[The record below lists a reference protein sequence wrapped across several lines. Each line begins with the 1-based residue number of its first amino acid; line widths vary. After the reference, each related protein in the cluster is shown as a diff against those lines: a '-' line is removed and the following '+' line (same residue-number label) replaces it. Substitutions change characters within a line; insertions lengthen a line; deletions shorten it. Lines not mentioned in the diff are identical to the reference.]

1 MRMHRVLTVAAL
13 ALLPATADVLPLTP
27 AQRALLWQEPY
38 ATIAEQGAPLPPA
51 EEAVAALSPLEFAR
65 AQAAVKETLLLRWVL
80 IRAAGHR
87 STAETEAESA
97 GLARAAEAP
106 EPLAEML
113 QTFADNTLPRREAY
127 AWNASLDAYLQAWG
141 VDSLSVRLLA
151 ENVSIPPEQ
160 VSELAA
166 FLPLADAFNTLPLSF
181 LTEGEVL
188 ADLTEMQ
195 RCYAAMATVY
205 ATVQDAE
212 SAEAAA
218 LAARP
223 LVMRLLTTL
232 RTHLWLKEPQTEL
245 SPLCLARLKEA
256 NAAYAA
262 LLEQRRRLAEM
273 NYGESLRLRALDA
286 LAD

>member
-1 MRMHRVLTVAAL
+1 MHRALTVAAL
-13 ALLPATADVLPLTP
+13 ALLPAAADLLPLTP

-38 ATIAEQGAPLPPA
+38 ASLAEQGAPLPPA
-51 EEAVAALSPLEFAR
+51 EEELAALPPAEYAR
-65 AQAAVKETLLLRWVL
+65 MQAAVKETLLLRWVL
-80 IRAAGHR
+80 VRESGHR
-87 STAETEAESA
+87 ATAETEAQSA

-106 EPLAEML
+106 EMLADIL
-113 QTFADNTLPRREAY
+113 QRFADGAMPRAEAY
-127 AWNASLDAYLQAWG
+127 AWNESLEQLLRAWH
-141 VDSLSVRLLA
+141 VDNLAVRLLA
-151 ENVSIPPEQ
+151 ESESIPAEQ

-166 FLPLADAFNTLPLSF
+166 FLPLTDAFNTQSLRPP
-181 LTEGEVL
+181 TEGEVL

-195 RCYAAMATVY
+195 RCYAAMAEVY

-218 LAARP
+218 RTARP
-223 LVMRLLTTL
+223 LVQCLLTTA
-232 RTHLWLKEPQTEL
+232 RTLLWLKQTRTEF

-262 LLEQRRRLAEM
+262 MSEQRKRLMEI

-286 LAD
+286 LVD